1 MLYIVYGLDKSGTSM
16 IGSILHNS
24 GINMGN
30 HIVDGCEYRFYED
43 KWVLDINKSLIWN
56 DSDRYFDVDEIRNRL
71 ANTKLSPRIKQYIWS
86 MDKQNKDWGIKDPR
100 LTATFPYWKRH
111 LDDMGINYK
120 IIFVYRTPLANAKR
134 LIKWRKWDKDKALR
148 WWNLHIGHLLKDY
161 KDTDNGKIL
170 VEFDYL
176 IETGNIKPL
185 EKFIGKKL
193 INTIKPKE
201 RHVVDKNIDY
211 ECYYLWNK
219 LKDMDNYE

>member
-30 HIVDGCEYRFYED
+30 HIVDGYEYRFYED

-211 ECYYLWNK
+211 KCYYLWNK